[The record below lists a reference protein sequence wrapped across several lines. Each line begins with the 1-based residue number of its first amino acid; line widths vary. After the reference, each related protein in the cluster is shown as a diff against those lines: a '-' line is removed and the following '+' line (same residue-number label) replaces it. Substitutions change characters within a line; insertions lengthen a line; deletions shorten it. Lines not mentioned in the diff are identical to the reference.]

1 MLLASL
7 ANYQY
12 GDKTLLDFFAKTK
25 AQVENDGIETLYP
38 MAACLTKGQISALD
52 ESVGLYQMVQEAYA
66 ASIVNN
72 NNAGIMAEIKKRFM
86 ENPGQ
91 YPDLQSVVLPQL
103 TPEEKNDMANR
114 IWTTI
119 RSKRGDMWQMFN
131 PAQLFLECGFVP
143 AFVQIALISPYVR
156 NYDNSKIRLI
166 EKYSPVGIMDL
177 QDWVIKNYGNIV
189 FDSKTKKF
197 VAGDRKEQ
205 KK

>member
-1 MLLASL
+1 MARQK
-7 ANYQY
+7 AVKY
-12 GDKTLLDFFAKTK
+12 GFHK
-25 AQVENDGIETLYP
+25 E
-38 MAACLTKGQISALD
+38 
-52 ESVGLYQMVQEAYA
+52 
-66 ASIVNN
+66 
-72 NNAGIMAEIKKRFM
+72 IMTEIKKRFM
-86 ENPGQ
+86 ENPGS